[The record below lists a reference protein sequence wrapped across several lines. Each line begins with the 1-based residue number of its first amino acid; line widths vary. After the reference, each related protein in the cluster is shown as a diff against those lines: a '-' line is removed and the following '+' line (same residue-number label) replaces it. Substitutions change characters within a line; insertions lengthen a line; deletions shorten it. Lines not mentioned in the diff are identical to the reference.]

1 MLLLCLGAVNWHPSV
16 HGHRLRA
23 FNHVYIWLN
32 AYREAVVT
40 LYSMITR
47 ENKTVESLMDQ
58 LVNPE
63 ASTAVVYSHT

>member
-1 MLLLCLGAVNWHPSV
+1 MTLVVTGAVNWHPSV

-40 LYSMITR
+40 LYAMFSKG
-47 ENKTVESLMDQ
+47 NKTIESLMDD
-58 LVNPE
+58 LVRPE
-63 ASTAVVYSHT
+63 PSTAVVSKCF